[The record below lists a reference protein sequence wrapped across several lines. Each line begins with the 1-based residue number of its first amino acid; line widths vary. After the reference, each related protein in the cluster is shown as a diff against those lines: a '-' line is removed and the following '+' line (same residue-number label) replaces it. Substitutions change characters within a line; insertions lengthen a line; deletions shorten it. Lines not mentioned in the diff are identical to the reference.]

1 MKTYSFLIAA
11 LLLFAACQSQ
21 QQKEAKALGGNLQT
35 AVAQNSP
42 GSIPT
47 SPNGYY
53 MKCKVDGK
61 DWEAVSMMPISV
73 ANRVIGNV
81 GGGGYIGIGSLDGKE
96 QPGAIFTIGD
106 GNGADAYFP
115 NDKTLIDKDD
125 NVILMDIS
133 LGKIKITKVDGE
145 WMEGRFYFTKSSS
158 TSDKKIV
165 ITDGVFRVGWQPV
178 QH

>member
-1 MKTYSFLIAA
+1 MKSYSFLIAA

-21 QQKEAKALGGNLQT
+21 QQKEAKALAGNLQT

-47 SPNGYY
+47 SSNGYY

-81 GGGGYIGIGSLDGKE
+81 GDGGYIGIGRLDGKE
-96 QPGAIFTIGD
+96 QPEAIFTIGEV
-106 GNGADAYFP
+106 NGADAYFP
-115 NDKTLIDKDD
+115 NDKTLIDKDG
-125 NVILMDIS
+125 NVILMDKS
-133 LGKIKITKVDGE
+133 EGKIKITKVDGE
-145 WMEGRFYFTKSSS
+145 WMEGRFFFTKSSS

-165 ITDGVFRVGWQPV
+165 VTDGVFRVGWQTV